1 MRLRL
6 ATFNA
11 ALTRPGR
18 GALAR
23 DLAAGDSRATA
34 VAAIIRRVRP
44 DILLI
49 NELDFDPR
57 RRALR
62 RFVHHYLGGAGDDLP
77 LAFDHCFTAPVN
89 TGLPS
94 GFDLDGDGATD
105 GPGDALGFG
114 RFPGQYGM
122 AVLSRFPVET
132 SACRTFRRFLWRD
145 MPDARLPMNPA
156 TGAPWY
162 TDEALAV
169 LPLSSKSHWDVAIR
183 VAGTRLRLLASHP
196 TPPAFDGT
204 EGRNWARNHDEVRFW
219 CDYLDG
225 AAYPVDDDGHRGG
238 RPDDSPV
245 AIAGDLNAD
254 PGDGN
259 GHPEAI
265 ERLLTHSALQDAAP
279 RSNGAA
285 TTDGRPGWGDR
296 SLHTAAFGPFGLRV
310 DYVLPDARLP
320 VLDAGVFWPAP
331 GEPGH
336 ELVGNGPE
344 VISSDHRL
352 VWVDVEWPAQS
363 E

>member
-11 ALTRPGR
+11 ALTRATR

-23 DLAAGDSRATA
+23 DLAAGDSQAAA
-34 VAAIIRRVRP
+34 VAAIVRRVRP
-44 DILLI
+44 DVLLI

-57 RRALR
+57 RHALR
-62 RFVHHYLGGAGDDLP
+62 RFVHRYLGGTGDDPP

-94 GFDLDGDGATD
+94 GFDLDGDGASG

-122 AVLSRFPVET
+122 AVLSRFPIET
-132 SACRTFRRFLWRD
+132 PACRTFRRFLWRD
-145 MPDARLPMNPA
+145 LPDARLPANPA
-156 TGAPWY
+156 TGTPWY

-169 LPLSSKSHWDVAIR
+169 LPLSSKSHWDVAVD

-196 TPPAFDGT
+196 TPPAFDGA

-225 AAYPVDDDGHRGG
+225 ATYPVDDNGGRGG
-238 RPDDSPV
+238 RPDDAPV
-245 AIAGDLNAD
+245 VIAGDLNAD
-254 PGDGN
+254 PDDGN
-259 GHPEAI
+259 GHPGAI
-265 ERLLTHSALQDAAP
+265 ERLLAHPALRDPAP
-279 RSNGAA
+279 RSRGAA
-285 TTDGRPGWGDR
+285 SAGTRSGRGDPG
-296 SLHTAAFGPFGLRV
+296 LHTAAFGAFGLRV

-320 VLDAGVFWPAP
+320 VLEAGVFWPAA

-336 ELVGNGPE
+336 ELVGDGPE
-344 VISSDHRL
+344 IVSSDHRL